1 MVNLQTSFKLEKSKP
16 CLLLTT
22 VIVLQPKQF
31 LTDKSTEIRRQE
43 GVFPFRYSD
52 SQIKE
57 RRLYS
62 LQHLWKGSHLHIST
76 STGSVLQFPATN
88 FLLKMPPSQSVH
100 GGQGTAGWGQQPS
113 KRERA
118 ELNENQKHPPKGAS
132 FIQDNTAIRAETRSK
147 PHSLSQK

>member
-1 MVNLQTSFKLEKSKP
+1 MVNLQTSFKLEKNKP
-16 CLLLTT
+16 CLPLTT
-22 VIVLQPKQF
+22 VIVLQPKPF
-31 LTDKSTEIRRQE
+31 LTDKSTEIRRQ

-62 LQHLWKGSHLHIST
+62 LQHLWKGSHLHINT

-88 FLLKMPPSQSVH
+88 FLFKMSPSQSVR

-118 ELNENQKHPPKGAS
+118 ELNENQKTSRQEPPPFRTIPPFGL
-132 FIQDNTAIRAETRSK
+132 TK
-147 PHSLSQK
+147 PSQ